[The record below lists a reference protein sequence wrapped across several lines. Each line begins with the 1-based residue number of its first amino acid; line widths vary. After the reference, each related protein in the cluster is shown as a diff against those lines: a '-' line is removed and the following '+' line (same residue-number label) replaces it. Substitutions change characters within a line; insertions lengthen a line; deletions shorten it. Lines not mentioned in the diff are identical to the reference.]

1 MDVPVCV
8 IQMKAHTYNNIA
20 DLTGVSG
27 RKGIAMKKYYALYTE
42 SNDVLVFDSAAER
55 DEFVADERVVH
66 PECVRAS
73 AERVKHLIEGKE
85 PIYAEGFGCMAIL
98 S

>member
-66 PECVRAS
+66 PD
-73 AERVKHLIEGKE
+73 RVKHLIEGKE
-85 PIYAEGFGCMAIL
+85 PEYAEGFGCMAIL

>member
-1 MDVPVCV
+1 
-8 IQMKAHTYNNIA
+8 
-20 DLTGVSG
+20 
-27 RKGIAMKKYYALYTE
+27 MKKYYALYTE
-42 SNDVLVFDSAAER
+42 SDDVMVFDTAAER

-66 PECVRAS
+66 PDCVRAS

-85 PIYAEGFGCMAIL
+85 PEYAEGFGCMAIL